1 MPKFNQ
7 LPRSIFRLIKR
18 PPQIAYAL
26 GLGPLIGRLVL
37 LLRTTGRVSGLRR
50 VTPLQYERVGDEFYL
65 GSARGLKADWVQNI
79 LANPEVEVRVKNH
92 TFGGAAEVIREPDK
106 IIDFLQLRLKNHPRM
121 MTAMLRADGIP
132 SNPSRDELT
141 GYAAQ
146 IVLVVIHPNSP
157 GSRNQRSSC

>member
-7 LPRSIFRLIKR
+7 LPRFIFRLIKR

-65 GSARGLKADWVQNI
+65 GSARGVKADWVQNI

-92 TFGGAAEVIREPDK
+92 AYRGVAEVITEQDRV
-106 IIDFLQLRLKNHPRM
+106 IDFLQLRLKSHPRM
-121 MTAMLRADGIP
+121 MAAMLRADGIP
-132 SNPSRDELT
+132 SNPSRAELA

-146 IVLVVIHPNSP
+146 IALVIIHPNRFRFQESKE
-157 GSRNQRSSC
+157 